1 MDDRTFKRRC
11 LYVAVTVLALFIVLA
26 MLWHISEIFSVCMA
40 VLGKLFYYIS
50 PLIYA
55 FIIAYILYIPLSRME
70 KWLCKN
76 SRISKV
82 KPQHL
87 RIFTILV
94 TYFAV
99 IALIAVIIASVYL
112 MIGGQL
118 SKNIDINHM
127 FEYIVNYLSGFKF
140 GDISIT
146 DNPAIKETIASIEN
160 WIQGYLSSNIS
171 TLGDTVTSIGS
182 TVVTVVISLII
193 SIYFL
198 MDYESLV
205 ERINDVYKGSFG
217 RTVPGR
223 KIYNIVSI
231 FNRTFKQFLRGQL
244 LEAVL
249 VAVLSVIALWIAGVN
264 YYGIIGVIAGICNLV
279 PFVGPWIGAIVA
291 AVVSLLGGGYMTAVW
306 AVVAMVIVQQI
317 DNHLLA
323 PKIVGDSVGLHPVIT
338 MVVLIIG
345 ADVGGIVGMLLAVP
359 VAATVKNILVY
370 RKERREAEE
379 GAVIIDG
386 ADTETKPAP

>member
-1 MDDRTFKRRC
+1 
-11 LYVAVTVLALFIVLA
+11 
-26 MLWHISEIFSVCMA
+26 
-40 VLGKLFYYIS
+40 
-50 PLIYA
+50 
-55 FIIAYILYIPLSRME
+55 
-70 KWLCKN
+70 
-76 SRISKV
+76 
-82 KPQHL
+82 
-87 RIFTILV
+87 
-94 TYFAV
+94 
-99 IALIAVIIASVYL
+99 
-112 MIGGQL
+112 
-118 SKNIDINHM
+118 
-127 FEYIVNYLSGFKF
+127 
-140 GDISIT
+140 
-146 DNPAIKETIASIEN
+146 
-160 WIQGYLSSNIS
+160 
-171 TLGDTVTSIGS
+171 
-182 TVVTVVISLII
+182 
-193 SIYFL
+193 

-244 LEAVL
+244 FEAVL

-291 AVVSLLGGGYMTAVW
+291 AVVSLLGGGYMTAIW